1 MKLKLASILVVAGLL
16 SGCAG
21 LTTVENAIG
30 AVEGTSISPQAAAT
44 AIYAFN
50 AVEAVATGYGQLPSC
65 NTPGAPI
72 TCNTP
77 QAIAAIKPAILSGRA
92 ARVSLRALLQ
102 SSGGAAIPVASYN
115 TLEAAIS
122 SLQSVYVQYGIK

>member
-1 MKLKLASILVVAGLL
+1 MKLKLASILVVAFAL

-21 LTTVENAIG
+21 LTTIENAIG
-30 AVEGTSISPQAAAT
+30 TVEGTSISPQAAAT

-50 AVEAVATGYGQLPSC
+50 AVETVATGYGQLPSC
-65 NTPGAPI
+65 NKAGAPI

-77 QAIAAIKPAILSGRA
+77 QALAAIKPAILSGRA
-92 ARVSLRALLQ
+92 AKNNLLGLLQ
-102 SSGGAAIPVASYN
+102 SNNGGAIPVASYN

-122 SLQSVYVQYGIK
+122 SLQNVYVQYGIK